1 VSAGRRS
8 YLGERCQGVTED
20 EIEDIIDSFVKSI
33 ERAKKAEFNGV
44 QLHAAHGYLL
54 SEFLSPFLN
63 KREDKW
69 GGNVENRLRILR
81 EILERSREKVGDF
94 PIWAKVSAFNE
105 NRNRKELEQIVYCVF
120 GVTGSKLKC
129 YFGKVGR

>member
-20 EIEDIIDSFVKSI
+20 EIEDIIDFFVKSI

-63 KREDKW
+63 I
-69 GGNVENRLRILR
+69 GG
-81 EILERSREKVGDF
+81 
-94 PIWAKVSAFNE
+94 
-105 NRNRKELEQIVYCVF
+105 
-120 GVTGSKLKC
+120 
-129 YFGKVGR
+129 